1 MRLSLQQIE
10 TFYWAARLGSFHAA
24 ARHQHLTQPTISA
37 RIQELEA
44 QLGVQLFDRERAR
57 SGLTLVGHEALAQAE
72 KLLDLADQF
81 SRLADRSDPM
91 RGLLRLG
98 VNESTAMFGLAEILT
113 QVKATYPQLRIEITV
128 DVGASLSRKMAAREL
143 DIAVLNNPSQARHV
157 VEHII
162 GTSNLH
168 WVASPA
174 LVPAAHATPEQLSA
188 LPVITV
194 SAPSSNHTLVT
205 KWFAEA
211 GVVCRN
217 VSSCNS
223 LSTMLQLVAAGHGV
237 AVMAKAFIE
246 QPPNTASVRT
256 LECTPKLKQEQ
267 FLVAHQAERSGE
279 GMSWIVGLIKDVL
292 IRNGVVL

>member
-81 SRLADRSDPM
+81 SRLAERSDPM

-174 LVPAAHATPEQLSA
+174 LVPAAQATY
-188 LPVITV
+188 
-194 SAPSSNHTLVT
+194 
-205 KWFAEA
+205 
-211 GVVCRN
+211 G
-217 VSSCNS
+217 
-223 LSTMLQLVAAGHGV
+223 
-237 AVMAKAFIE
+237 
-246 QPPNTASVRT
+246 
-256 LECTPKLKQEQ
+256 
-267 FLVAHQAERSGE
+267 
-279 GMSWIVGLIKDVL
+279 
-292 IRNGVVL
+292 